1 MPSSRSR
8 CSSRLRSRS
17 IARRRSSARSRAT
30 AEGGRDGHT
39 ASDDG
44 RLDVKLSPP
53 PEMGGSA
60 DAVGTNPEQLFAAGY
75 ASCFHSALK
84 IVARRMKLDAD
95 DSTVT
100 AAVGI
105 GPGEGMPGYGLVAE
119 LKVSL
124 PRVTDLDQADQ
135 LVAAAH
141 QVCPY
146 SNAIRDNVNVDLSV
160 V

>member
-1 MPSSRSR
+1 MIQ
-8 CSSRLRSRS
+8 LTKVLYT
-17 IARRRSSARSRAT
+17 ARAT
-30 AEGGRDGHT
+30 AEGGREGHT

-44 RLDVKLSPP
+44 RLDVKLSMP
-53 PEMGGSA
+53 PEMGGPA
-60 DAVGTNPEQLFAAGY
+60 EGVGTNPEQLLAAGY

-105 GPGEGMPGYGLVAE
+105 GPAEGMVCYGLVVE
-119 LKVSL
+119 LTVAL
-124 PRVTDLDQADQ
+124 PKMPDQEQRDQ
-135 LVAAAH
+135 LVATAH

-146 SNAIRDNVNVDLSV
+146 SNAIRDNVNVTLTLA
-160 V
+160 

>member
-1 MPSSRSR
+1 MIQ
-8 CSSRLRSRS
+8 LTKVLYT
-17 IARRRSSARSRAT
+17 ARAT

-44 RLDVKLSPP
+44 KLDVKLAPP
-53 PEMGGSA
+53 AELGGAA

-84 IVARRMKLDAD
+84 LVARRMKLDAD

-105 GPGEGMPGYGLVAE
+105 GPAEGMLGYGLTVDLTIA
-119 LKVSL
+119 L
-124 PRVTDLDQADQ
+124 PRVQDREQAQQVVDT
-135 LVAAAH
+135 AH

-146 SNAIRDNVNVDLSV
+146 SNAIRDNVQVTLTLT
-160 V
+160 

>member
-1 MPSSRSR
+1 MIE
-8 CSSRLRSRS
+8 LTKVLYT
-17 IARRRSSARSRAT
+17 ARAT

-44 RLDVKLSPP
+44 KLDVKLAPP
-53 PEMGGSA
+53 VEMGGQA

-100 AAVGI
+100 AAIGI
-105 GPGEGMPGYGLVAE
+105 GPGEGMLGYGLTAE
-119 LKVSL
+119 LTIALPKV
-124 PRVTDLDQADQ
+124 PDREQAQQ
-135 LVAAAH
+135 LIETSH

-146 SNAIRDNVNVDLSV
+146 SNAIRDSVHVTLSLA
-160 V
+160 

>member
-1 MPSSRSR
+1 MIQ
-8 CSSRLRSRS
+8 LTKVLYT
-17 IARRRSSARSRAT
+17 ARAT

-39 ASDDG
+39 ATDDG
-44 RLDVKLSPP
+44 KLDVKLSPP
-53 PEMGGSA
+53 AEMGGPA
-60 DAVGTNPEQLFAAGY
+60 DSVGTNPEQLFAAGY

-105 GPGEGMPGYGLVAE
+105 GPGEGMIGYGLQVE
-119 LKVSL
+119 LAIALPKV
-124 PRVTDLDQADQ
+124 PDPEQAQQ
-135 LVAAAH
+135 LVETAH

-146 SNAIRDNVNVDLSV
+146 SNAIRDNVDVTLTPA
-160 V
+160 